1 MEGKRG
7 SGLRKVVTFK
17 REGNGRRPFV
27 PKSEPLEKC
36 EIKRNDT
43 RGDFK
48 ILNQNR
54 NPENLITAEYLK

>member
-7 SGLRKVVTFK
+7 SGLRKVVKFN

-27 PKSEPLEKC
+27 PKSETLGKS

-43 RGDFK
+43 RGDLK
-48 ILNQNR
+48 ILNQKSKSR
-54 NPENLITAEYLK
+54 KIHYS